1 MRNNARL
8 WTARTDTEPD
18 TESVRGSSPGC
29 RIERNGAPSAQARAN
44 LTATQGKTQ
53 PEKAAL
59 NGPAREAQMSVE
71 NLSTIF
77 TLHLSKDQGLLQGVR
92 TVPGAAGCLT
102 RATRATRATRPQGPE
117 SGTGSSKDCAGPTLT
132 FCSTSGFPS
141 SWRTWNSCKSHWA
154 TLPTEKRFRFSWDLE
169 FSLKSPTG
177 SITSL
182 IFGWTCSDS
191 QGTKK
196 VWRLPAYC
204 TILH

>member
-1 MRNNARL
+1 MRNNAKQCETMRNNARL

-154 TLPTEKRFRFSWDLE
+154 TLPTEKRFRFS
-169 FSLKSPTG
+169 
-177 SITSL
+177 
-182 IFGWTCSDS
+182 
-191 QGTKK
+191 
-196 VWRLPAYC
+196 
-204 TILH
+204 